1 MLAAATTIRGAPIFR
16 LVINP
21 EARVSVEVT
30 GRAPTVTCGER
41 LPLAIEVINESLG
54 TQTIRVRVL
63 SPGARIVGQPLAPLS
78 GAEREIREFDIQ
90 LDGEQPVDITLEFDA
105 GPGTDDLGGRSQTHI
120 YAACR
125 APET

>member
-1 MLAAATTIRGAPIFR
+1 MLAAATTIRGAPVFR

-30 GRAPTVTCGER
+30 GRVPTVTCGER
-41 LPLAIEVINESLG
+41 LPLAIEIINESLG
-54 TQTIRVRVL
+54 TQTIHVKVL
-63 SPGARIVGQPLAPLS
+63 SPGARIVGQPLPPLF

-90 LDGEQPVDITLEFDA
+90 LDSEQPVDITLEFDA

-125 APET
+125 KRVP